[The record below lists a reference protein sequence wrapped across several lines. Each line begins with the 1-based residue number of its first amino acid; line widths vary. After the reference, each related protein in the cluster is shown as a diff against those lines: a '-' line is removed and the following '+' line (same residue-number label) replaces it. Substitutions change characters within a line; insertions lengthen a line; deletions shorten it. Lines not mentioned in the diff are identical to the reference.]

1 MWKMTKRV
9 MRFPTPSPSFIT
21 PVCDKAN
28 ALAESLDAHI
38 QPITDL
44 WVPAVAEKVDE
55 ADCFTLLANKRKTSP
70 TKFKISF
77 GVSMSVEHHTQKVC
91 D

>member
-9 MRFPTPSPSFIT
+9 LRFPTPPPSFIT
-21 PVCDKAN
+21 PVCEKAN

-44 WVPAVAEKVDE
+44 WLPAVSEKFDK
-55 ADCFTLLANKRKTSP
+55 ADCFTPAS
-70 TKFKISF
+70 
-77 GVSMSVEHHTQKVC
+77 E
-91 D
+91 